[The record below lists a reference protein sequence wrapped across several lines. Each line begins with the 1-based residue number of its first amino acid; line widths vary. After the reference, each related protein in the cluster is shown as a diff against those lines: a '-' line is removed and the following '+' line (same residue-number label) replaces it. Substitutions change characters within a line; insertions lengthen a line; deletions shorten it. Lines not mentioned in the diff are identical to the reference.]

1 MRKDKKV
8 CFISSSGGHLEQIKQ
23 LKMVANKYD
32 HYYVLPNNPSTAKL
46 KEKKYLVG
54 DFYRKNRIQFIFR
67 FTITAF
73 QQLFIF
79 MKEKPDVVITTGAGV
94 VIPTCLYAHM
104 FGKKLIYIES
114 FARMKTL
121 NKTATLL
128 KKYTDLF
135 IVQWED
141 LLKIVPDAVYGGW
154 LY

>member
-23 LKMVANKYD
+23 LKMVADKYD
-32 HYYVLPNNPSTAKL
+32 HYYVLPKNPSTAKL

-54 DFYRKNRIQFIFR
+54 DFYRKNRILFVFR